1 MRDFDP
7 TASSRKSLEDMFFHK
22 EDKKL
27 LDKLKQMEKMK
38 LSKEALREV
47 SGIHNEKVLEKLV
60 ELDVKPETVASLS
73 LVPLIE
79 VAWADGEV
87 DDKEKQAVLAAA
99 SDSGVKPGSI
109 EYQLIDEWM
118 SRRPPAGMMEAWS
131 HYIEGLCERLT
142 PQERELLKAELMK
155 QVESVSQA
163 SGGLLGMG
171 KTSKKEAAMI
181 GKIKAAFEKR

>member
-27 LDKLKQMEKMK
+27 LEKLKQMEKMK

-79 VAWADGEV
+79 VAWADGRIDE
-87 DDKEKQAVLAAA
+87 KEKQAVLAAA
-99 SDSGVKPGSI
+99 GDSGVKPGSI
-109 EYQLIDEWM
+109 EYQLIEQWM
-118 SRRPPAGMMEAWS
+118 VRRPPDGMLEAWS
-131 HYIEGLCERLT
+131 HYIEGLCERLS
-142 PQERELLKAELMK
+142 PQERDLLKADLMK
-155 QVESVSQA
+155 QVTSVARA
-163 SGGLLGMG
+163 SGGFLGVA
-171 KTSKKEAAMI
+171 KISKKEATMI
-181 GKIKAAFEKR
+181 GKIEAAFDKR